1 MKVRLTKDRKSG
13 SRTLVVRPVKHEQ
26 LEYDEAEWL
35 RTYDGE
41 GLVAFRYVREG
52 EVTLYY
58 DVTGL
63 VDLKSYLRAEI
74 SLDQFRRIL
83 GALAELLR
91 GCTRQ
96 QLPTSYIQFD
106 PEHIYLDAQGAPRFV
121 LVPLSG
127 VAERRESLP
136 VALLHYL
143 GAAHVHFVVPED
155 ERHARALEDFA
166 SRNQVLSLSALREF
180 IQSDLGVVIG
190 TDSGSLD
197 AAPEAGPSSRPASG
211 SLAVGQGARATSVSR
226 AGQVS
231 AVPSSVVAAFD
242 PVAMLSGAPSASQVV
257 QGQSMGAR
265 VRDAVSGVSPTAAG
279 HALGAMPPTPSPA
292 PKPTAAI
299 PSPTDFAPRPAAVPT
314 PAAALRPATAPAPAA
329 PAPAAPTPAAAPRPA
344 APTPAVS
351 TPAVSTTPPAAP
363 MPVPVVR
370 QSAPRSH
377 SAFLERVS
385 DGARFRLPDAGF
397 PMVVGRS
404 ASSDVQVSGNTNISR
419 AHVEVARSNDGFVV
433 RDLGSANGTFIAG
446 HRLEYGEAAQVRPG
460 DSFYLADEELRV
472 VQG

>member
-63 VDLKSYLRAEI
+63 VDLKSYLHAEI

-91 GCTRQ
+91 VCTRQ

-127 VAERRESLP
+127 VAERRESSP

-166 SRNQVLSLSALREF
+166 SRNQVLSLSSLREF

-226 AGQVS
+226 AGQAS

-292 PKPTAAI
+292 PKPTAAV
-299 PSPTDFAPRPAAVPT
+299 PSPTDSVPRPAAVLTPAAAPRPAA
-314 PAAALRPATAPAPAA
+314 APAP
-329 PAPAAPTPAAAPRPA
+329 PAPTPAAAPRPA
-344 APTPAVS
+344 AP

-446 HRLEYGEAAQVRPG
+446 HRLEHGEAAQVRPG

>member
-91 GCTRQ
+91 VCTRQ

-106 PEHIYLDAQGAPRFV
+106 PEHIYLDAQGAPQFV

-127 VAERRESLP
+127 VAERRESSP

-226 AGQVS
+226 AGQAS

-257 QGQSMGAR
+257 KGQSMGAR

-292 PKPTAAI
+292 PKPTAAV
-299 PSPTDFAPRPAAVPT
+299 PSPTDSVPRPAVPT

-329 PAPAAPTPAAAPRPA
+329 PAPAAPTPA
-344 APTPAVS
+344 
-351 TPAVSTTPPAAP
+351 VSTTPPAAP
-363 MPVPVVR
+363 WPVPAR

-377 SAFLERVS
+377 SSFLERVS

-446 HRLEYGEAAQVRPG
+446 HRLEHGEAAQVRPG